1 MNDDKL
7 EHKDTLYI
15 SITHIF
21 NFSALFIWIYRE
33 SYMGDQRRKDKLG
46 KKNKE
51 NRTTK
56 DQEEQQDGEQDGW
69 DGRGQPGK

>member
-1 MNDDKL
+1 
-7 EHKDTLYI
+7 
-15 SITHIF
+15 
-21 NFSALFIWIYRE
+21 
-33 SYMGDQRRKDKLG
+33 MGDQRRKDKLG

-56 DQEEQQDGEQDGW
+56 QEEEQQDGEQDGW

>member
-1 MNDDKL
+1 
-7 EHKDTLYI
+7 
-15 SITHIF
+15 
-21 NFSALFIWIYRE
+21 
-33 SYMGDQRRKDKLG
+33 MGDQRRKDKLG

-56 DQEEQQDGEQDGW
+56 DLEEQQDGEQDGEQDGW

>member
-1 MNDDKL
+1 MHYLFEFIEN
-7 EHKDTLYI
+7 
-15 SITHIF
+15 HIWEI
-21 NFSALFIWIYRE
+21 NAE
-33 SYMGDQRRKDKLG
+33 KTLG